1 MKIEGLDWMDWLH
14 KTRRESEQERKRL
27 GLSRV
32 EWLKRMEQEADRI
45 RAELSDSAQL
55 VASDKPQP
63 GK

>member
-1 MKIEGLDWMDWLH
+1 MDWLH